1 MQTLNDTFSEELKTM
16 LGSPSN
22 AVSDAAFISIDRL
35 GTDVRVRQGTDY
47 SVQRIGFEQV
57 RRLGRPRSGWC
68 AGRVEVDQ
76 LLQLRRPCLS
86 TKPSMINLQ
95 SCARYASLHGI

>member
-1 MQTLNDTFSEELKTM
+1 M
-16 LGSPSN
+16 LGSPGD

-57 RRLGRPRSGWC
+57 RTLCPNSPSRPDPFRCHVLSQAQARVSPTRDFRELRSLETMRLQYAADAQGLCAPRLWC
-68 AGRVEVDQ
+68 P
-76 LLQLRRPCLS
+76 L
-86 TKPSMINLQ
+86 
-95 SCARYASLHGI
+95 

>member
-1 MQTLNDTFSEELKTM
+1 MADGVCPQTLNDTFSAELKQM
-16 LGSPSN
+16 LGSPGD

-57 RRLGRPRSGWC
+57 STVAPASDVPFGCRALPCHVAEPR
-68 AGRVEVDQ
+68 
-76 LLQLRRPCLS
+76 
-86 TKPSMINLQ
+86 
-95 SCARYASLHGI
+95 

>member
-1 MQTLNDTFSEELKTM
+1 M
-16 LGSPSN
+16 LGSPGD

-57 RRLGRPRSGWC
+57 RTLTAACIYSGPGR
-68 AGRVEVDQ
+68 
-76 LLQLRRPCLS
+76 
-86 TKPSMINLQ
+86 
-95 SCARYASLHGI
+95 